1 MFEPIEYEVAGRAF
15 SGILTTPATRPRGGV
30 LVLHGG
36 GGLAEHERE
45 RLRMLAALGYVALAP
60 DLFGE
65 ALTERSRAMALIG
78 ELVTRPAAIR
88 ARVGAAWGRLC
99 AVPGVEATRTAAV
112 GHCFGGFA
120 ALELARSGAGVRA
133 VVSLHGGLTTH
144 APAVV
149 HEVRAR
155 VLVCTGADDPF
166 CPREQR
172 AAFEDEMTAAGVDW
186 QLHVYAGARH
196 GFTVAGID
204 PEKHPGCAYH
214 ELADRRSWHAMLGL
228 FDEVFPAHEI
238 KAG

>member
-1 MFEPIEYEVAGRAF
+1 MFEHIEYEVEDRAF
-15 SGILTTPATRPRGGV
+15 SGILATPPTQPRGGI

-36 GGLAEHERE
+36 SGLAEHERE
-45 RLRMLAALGYVALAP
+45 RVRMLAALGYVALAP

-65 ALTERSRAMALIG
+65 AFTERSRAMALIG
-78 ELVTRPAAIR
+78 ELVTRHAAIR
-88 ARVGAAWGRLC
+88 ARVGCAWGRLC
-99 AVPGVEATRTAAV
+99 AIPGVEATRTAAI

-133 VVSLHGGLTTH
+133 VISFHGGLTTH
-144 APAVV
+144 APAVTN
-149 HEVRAR
+149 EVRAR

-186 QLHVYAGARH
+186 QLHTYAGARH
-196 GFTVAGID
+196 GFTVPGID
-204 PEKHPGCAYH
+204 PGKHPGCAYH
-214 ELADRRSWHAMLGL
+214 ELADRRSWHAMRAM
-228 FDEVFPAHEI
+228 FDEVLPAHEI

>member
-15 SGILTTPATRPRGGV
+15 SGILATPAIQPRGGV

-36 GGLAEHERE
+36 GGLAEHERD
-45 RLRMLAALGYVALAP
+45 RVRMLAALGYVALAP

-65 ALTERSRAMALIG
+65 AFTERSRAMALIG

-133 VVSLHGGLTTH
+133 VVSFHGGLTTH
-144 APAVV
+144 APAVAN
-149 HEVRAR
+149 EVRAR

-166 CPREQR
+166 CPRERR

-186 QLHVYAGARH
+186 QLHTHAGARH
-196 GFTVAGID
+196 GFTVPGID

-214 ELADRRSWHAMLGL
+214 ELADRRSWHAMRAM
-228 FDEVFPAHEI
+228 FDEVLPAHEV
-238 KAG
+238 KVG

>member
-1 MFEPIEYEVAGRAF
+1 MLEPIEYEVAGQVF
-15 SGILTTPATRPRGGV
+15 SGIVATPATRPRGGI

-36 GGLAEHERE
+36 SGLGEHERE
-45 RLRMLAALGYVALAP
+45 RVRVLAALGYAALAP

-65 ALTERSRAMALIG
+65 IFTERSRAMAVIG

-88 ARVGAAWGRLC
+88 ARAGAAWRRLRE
-99 AVPGVEATRTAAV
+99 VPGVDATRTAAI

-120 ALELARSGAGVRA
+120 ALELARSGVDVRA
-133 VVSLHGGLTTH
+133 VISFHGGLTTS
-144 APAVV
+144 APAVAN
-149 HEVRAR
+149 EVRAR

-186 QLHVYAGARH
+186 QLHAYAGARH
-196 GFTVAGID
+196 GFSVPGID

-214 ELADRRSWHAMLGL
+214 ELADRRSWHAMLAM
-228 FDEVFPAHEI
+228 FDEVLPAYEL